1 MSYFNIIKLDA
12 TASSNDWLKEKLLSG
27 SCVDGQVVWVKNQTK
42 GRGQRSKTWVT
53 DPGKNL
59 TFSLLKQFPSLSVQH
74 SFLINCAVTLS
85 IVAGSKRKDR
95 Y

>member
-42 GRGQRSKTWVT
+42 GRGQRSKNMGYR
-53 DPGKNL
+53 P
-59 TFSLLKQFPSLSVQH
+59 
-74 SFLINCAVTLS
+74 
-85 IVAGSKRKDR
+85 RKKP
-95 Y
+95 YIQPA